1 MQNRLYAL
9 QARQD
14 QEGSP
19 DVVTVTL
26 RVFDLDVYSLL
37 DPRDFLSFVTPYIA
51 VKFSD
56 SLVTL
61 SEPISV
67 STPVG
72 NPVITRLVELE
83 IVDFDVILGIDWLL
97 SCYTSIDCRTMIV
110 HFNFQMNQS

>member
-1 MQNRLYAL
+1 M
-9 QARQD
+9 
-14 QEGSP
+14 
-19 DVVTVTL
+19 VTGTL
-26 RVFDLDVYSLL
+26 RVFDLDVYALL
-37 DPRDFLSFVTPYIA
+37 VSGAPLSFVTPYIA

-72 NPVITRLVELE
+72 NPVITTLVELE
-83 IVDFDVILGIDWLL
+83 IVDFYVIPGIDWLQ

-110 HFNFQMNQS
+110 HFNFQTNQS